1 MHLKK
6 APMGRNRLSILLF
19 LVPTVALFLLIYG
32 LPLVTLFFTSLFEYR
47 IVPNRFAFVGLTNYI
62 HLFTQDPLF
71 LKAFGNTMLWVAI
84 HSVFHVALGVAVA
97 LVLARKPF
105 GWKFVRTVYMIP
117 NIISSAALAMIFIN
131 MYNPQYGL
139 INGFVRLLGFKDF
152 GQNWLFSDTT
162 AFGSVTLTW
171 FLFAAYTT
179 TLVLGE
185 IAAIPEDIFEAARID
200 GASPFQID
208 LFVTL
213 PLLRNII
220 GTTVIMAATYM
231 LQMFDLIY
239 LTTKGG
245 PGDVTMNL
253 PLYLYKTALL
263 ENNYGY
269 ANTIGALIIIIGII
283 AMVLITRLFRI
294 GETH

>member
-1 MHLKK
+1 MLKNT
-6 APMGRNRLSILLF
+6 PIGQNRFSILLF
-19 LVPTVALFLLIYG
+19 LLPTVALFLLIYG
-32 LPLVTLFFTSLFEYR
+32 FPLITLFFTSLFDYR
-47 IVPNRFAFVGLTNYI
+47 IFPNRFEFVGLGNYI
-62 HLFTQDPLF
+62 QLFTQDPIF
-71 LKAFGNTMLWVAI
+71 HKAFANTMIWVLI
-84 HSVFHVALGVAVA
+84 HSIFHVALGVTVA

-105 GWKFVRTVYMIP
+105 GWKFVRTVYMVP

-131 MYNPQYGL
+131 LYNPQYGL
-139 INGFVRLLGFKDF
+139 INGVIRLMGFAGF
-152 GQNWLFSDTT
+152 SQNWLFSEST
-162 AFGSVTLTW
+162 AFGSITLTW
-171 FLFAAYTT
+171 FLFSAYTA

-200 GASPFQID
+200 GASPLQID
-208 LFVTL
+208 LFITL

-239 LTTKGG
+239 MTTKGG

-269 ANTIGALIIIIGII
+269 ANTIGATIILVGIV

-294 GETH
+294 GEAK